1 MSPRS
6 DAVVT
11 VNPLVG
17 NLNLVPVA
25 DVLPEPSAAIDLI
38 EEVMA
43 RELKLGFIPDCTT
56 HVRVRYTEGPD
67 RYVSFSPK
75 MFTERDDYRDYRV
88 VDLGRVY
95 LDGEEREVWQ
105 RDPQLAEALE
115 AWVREEEVA
124 VR

>member
-6 DAVVT
+6 SAVLSA
-11 VNPLVG
+11 NPSVG
-17 NLNLVPVA
+17 KCNLVPVA

-38 EEVMA
+38 EEVTA
-43 RELKLGFIPDCTT
+43 RELKLGFIPNCTT
-56 HVRVRYTEGPD
+56 HVRLRYTEGPD

-95 LDGEEREVWQ
+95 LDGVEREVWQ

>member
-25 DVLPEPSAAIDLI
+25 DVLPETSAAIDLI

-43 RELKLGFIPDCTT
+43 RELKLGFIPNCTT